1 MHENWPDSAAPSGTT
16 AGSLNHIMFGG
27 GIGAWLYHRIAGLRP
42 SATQSSVIEFGVDSA
57 VLRRIGASSAH
68 TMLSGDH
75 VVASSWSYDAHT
87 FELMQNVT
95 VPLGFRG
102 SLALPH
108 RPGVAGVAGVVV
120 SESGVAVEDAEGVG
134 AAVVVDGET
143 VTFATLSGRY
153 CFRAKYAEAL

>member
-1 MHENWPDSAAPSGTT
+1 MYS
-16 AGSLNHIMFGG
+16 FR
-27 GIGAWLYHRIAGLRP
+27 YHRVAGLRP
-42 SATQSSVIEFGVDSA
+42 SATQSSLIEFGVDSA
-57 VLRRIGASSAH
+57 VLRRVGASSAH

-75 VVASSWSYDAHT
+75 LVASSWSYDAQT
-87 FELMQNVT
+87 FELRQNIT

-108 RPGVAGVAGVVV
+108 RAGVLL

-134 AAVVVDGET
+134 AAVVVYGEAI
-143 VTFATLSGRY
+143 TFATLSGQY